1 MIILI
6 LSITLP
12 TDICNIIVNS
22 DDLMI
27 QEENSV
33 VVLGEVNLINGYGG
47 LSEIRSSEE
56 LKILIFS

>member
-33 VVLGEVNLINGYGG
+33 VVLGEVNLIWVW
-47 LSEIRSSEE
+47 R
-56 LKILIFS
+56 LK